1 MIWNL
6 FGIAHGG
13 GLMMIITQ
21 ILGNHTAAVFLKINI
36 FWKFLVLTVYTFGF
50 SAWQLWNIS
59 AVNSRGTP
67 LGLEFSS
74 EYISDALP
82 VISFAFQEPENDP
95 RNFTYVW
102 AIRGEND
109 LDSRE
114 EKDCL
119 KNNATITLYAL
130 AFQNRDD
137 CDAGVLYTGLTACHQ
152 RYVEC
157 P

>member
-1 MIWNL
+1 MKFIWRRPHDYYTN
-6 FGIAHGG
+6 FGKPHCC
-13 GLMMIITQ
+13 LPQ
-21 ILGNHTAAVFLKINI
+21 NQYFLK
-36 FWKFLVLTVYTFGF
+36 FSSSYSLHAFGF

>member
-1 MIWNL
+1 M
-6 FGIAHGG
+6 
-13 GLMMIITQ
+13 
-21 ILGNHTAAVFLKINI
+21 
-36 FWKFLVLTVYTFGF
+36 
-50 SAWQLWNIS
+50 
-59 AVNSRGTP
+59 NSRGTP

-157 P
+157 PLLYFSFQILSKLFKKKNPKTNLF

>member
-1 MIWNL
+1 M
-6 FGIAHGG
+6 
-13 GLMMIITQ
+13 
-21 ILGNHTAAVFLKINI
+21 
-36 FWKFLVLTVYTFGF
+36 
-50 SAWQLWNIS
+50 
-59 AVNSRGTP
+59 NSRGTP

-74 EYISDALP
+74 EYISEALP
-82 VISFAFQEPENDP
+82 VVSFAFQEPENDP

-152 RYVEC
+152 RYAEFAV
-157 P
+157 